1 MISNYKASKVCK
13 GLLVA
18 TVLVSSAAIAEE
30 KTKTIGTM
38 ASTISES
45 FEAIGKMIL
54 GIAMVAGLGFGV
66 AAIFKFKQHKDN
78 PTQVPVGTPV
88 AMLAISA
95 ALVFLPSLYSPLG
108 ATMGVEATGGFQ
120 GGGTDV
126 LPGSSGGSE

>member
-18 TVLVSSAAIAEE
+18 TVLVSSVAVAEDD
-30 KTKTIGTM
+30 KTTIGSM
-38 ASTISES
+38 ATSISES

-108 ATMGVEATGGFQ
+108 ATMGVE
-120 GGGTDV
+120 
-126 LPGSSGGSE
+126 SSGGFEGEGTNALPKGKPGS